1 MLLAALLLAAV
12 QPADFRLSEDNGAL
26 TFGYGWPA
34 VVAGDPVLE
43 RELRGRLDAA
53 REQAES
59 YLADDRGSRPA
70 DAPVNPHHYAAEW
83 RADGETAALLGLS
96 ATIETY
102 TGGAHGNLHYAA
114 LLWDRAAHA
123 PVEAAGLLGA
133 GLARI
138 APRYCAALDAE
149 RAERRGGPTDPDDM
163 FGNCPQI
170 DTQVLAPVD
179 RDGDGRFDTL
189 AVLLPPYAAG
199 PYVEGDYVIEIGFE
213 TADLAALP
221 AAYRAAFEP
230 AGESAGD

>member
-1 MLLAALLLAAV
+1 MLLAVLLIAAA
-12 QPADFRLSEDNGAL
+12 QPADFQLSEDDGAL
-26 TFGYGWPA
+26 AFSYGWPA
-34 VVAGDPVLE
+34 VVTDDPMLE
-43 RELRGRLDAA
+43 REMRSRLDAA
-53 REQAES
+53 QAQAES

-70 DAPVNPHHYAAEW
+70 DAPVNPHHYAAQW
-83 RADGETAALLGLS
+83 RVDGGTAALLSLS

-102 TGGAHGNLHYAA
+102 TGGAHGNLHYTA

-149 RAERRGGPTDPDDM
+149 RTEKRGGPTDPDDM

-170 DTQVLAPVD
+170 DAQVLTPAD
-179 RDGDGRFDTL
+179 KDGDGRFDTL
-189 AVLLPPYAAG
+189 AILLPPYAAG

-213 TADLAALP
+213 AADLIAIP
-221 AAYRAAFEP
+221 APYRAGF
-230 AGESAGD
+230 ESAGD